1 MSDDPKAPAA
11 WLTAIDRGTTSE
23 ISVSVSEAVLLTLL
37 GSVKKVAVAVFFRVP
52 TAESLT
58 VATIVNVAVAPG
70 ASVILLLI
78 FPDPSSGPLDAVPE

>member
-11 WLTAIDRGTTSE
+11 WLTAIDRGTT
-23 ISVSVSEAVLLTLL
+23 ISVSEAVLLALL